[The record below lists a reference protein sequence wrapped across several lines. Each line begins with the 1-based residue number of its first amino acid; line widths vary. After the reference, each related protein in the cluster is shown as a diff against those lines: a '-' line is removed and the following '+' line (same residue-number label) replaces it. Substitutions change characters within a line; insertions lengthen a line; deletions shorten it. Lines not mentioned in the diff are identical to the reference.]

1 MSPIEDRLAATLR
14 AGIISGG
21 SHEERQI
28 AERQVVEAI
37 QRIRSLERE
46 AQEYHDRKEELAA
59 HIAEL
64 EKAILARL
72 LDVPEEERGGI
83 AFVISVGCH
92 LEKFAKSWRSSA
104 WQITEERKIALKQV
118 IFTLLTGGQ
127 PEEDLQWDARAIAIF
142 RDMLAETEARQ

>member
-28 AERQVVEAI
+28 AERQVAEAI
-37 QRIRSLERE
+37 QMIRSLERE

-64 EKAILARL
+64 ESKCDPVA
-72 LDVPEEERGGI
+72 V
-83 AFVISVGCH
+83 FVGVG
-92 LEKFAKSWRSSA
+92 A
-104 WQITEERKIALKQV
+104 
-118 IFTLLTGGQ
+118 G
-127 PEEDLQWDARAIAIF
+127 P
-142 RDMLAETEARQ
+142 